1 MAERRTG
8 MSKRKESVS
17 RNEKTLFPIVAL
29 GSSAGGLEV
38 IETFFRNVPPVTG
51 MAFVIVTHLD
61 PRHPSL
67 LAEIVSK
74 STTMKVV
81 QAENN
86 VEVQKDTVYV
96 IPPGNEMVITEGHLR
111 LSKRRDDSEPFLP
124 IDVFLSSLADDWNE
138 RAIAIILSGN
148 GSDGS
153 FGLRAIHSNLGM
165 IMVQSPETAKYDS
178 MPRSAIETGLVD
190 YVLPPSEMPSL
201 IIKYVDSLKAGIEAK
216 IADPGKSTDDV
227 HKILSILKEGTGQD
241 FSLYKKSTINRR
253 IERRILVHQLKNKAQ
268 YVTYLARNPK
278 EIQLLFRELTIE
290 VTNFFRNPKAFDS
303 LKEILRKAFFDSKET
318 GEAARIWVAG
328 CSTGEEVYSIGIILR
343 ELVEETGKNRQF
355 HIFGSDINE
364 DSIITARSGIYPLAI
379 AKDVGPKR
387 LERYF
392 VKEEAG
398 FKVRKEVREMV
409 IFATHN
415 VAQNAPFLHVD
426 LLSCR
431 NLLIYFEPVLQRKV
445 LETFSAAL
453 NPNGILF
460 LGESETISG
469 FEDKFVV
476 VDSRSRLYTRRV
488 YNGLNSRR
496 EVVEQPA
503 KRFDRPHEQTEAA
516 RPTSLSETAEKI
528 LLSEYTPPCLIIN
541 DKNEIIYFHG
551 RTGKYL
557 EHISGK
563 ATLGIQDM
571 LNKEIRYPVMS
582 AIAESR
588 RINKMAIEGTT
599 LVDQGEGEILLTIM
613 VKPIEESRSLGT
625 MVIFVEKVIPRK
637 IQKGIKGSA
646 KSLETETKIEEL
658 EHELANT
665 KESLQSTVE
674 KLETSNEELTS
685 INEEL
690 QSSNEELQS
699 VAEESLTAKEELN
712 SMNEELM
719 TVNAELERKN
729 QELMLTSGDMRNLLN
744 GVDVATIF
752 LDIDLRIRRYT
763 PQTAL
768 FMNLLPTDIGRPIK
782 DIAMNLRYDDLIKDI
797 KEVVEN
803 LNIKEKEIQT
813 KDGLWFNLKILP
825 YRTVENVIDG
835 VVITFASIDSQKRTQ
850 ERLEDVSD
858 KMVTAREFAN
868 SIINTIKE
876 PLLVLD
882 QELIAQFANVPFYQ
896 IFEVAEGE
904 VKGRALDVISN
915 GALNTTKIINRL
927 KKLRTKDVELENL
940 ETEIVLP
947 KSGRRVVSI
956 TARKLILP
964 ERKSKLILI
973 KIEDAQ
979 SAEARELPRTV

>member
-1 MAERRTG
+1 
-8 MSKRKESVS
+8 
-17 RNEKTLFPIVAL
+17 
-29 GSSAGGLEV
+29 
-38 IETFFRNVPPVTG
+38 
-51 MAFVIVTHLD
+51 
-61 PRHPSL
+61 
-67 LAEIVSK
+67 
-74 STTMKVV
+74 
-81 QAENN
+81 
-86 VEVQKDTVYV
+86 
-96 IPPGNEMVITEGHLR
+96 
-111 LSKRRDDSEPFLP
+111 
-124 IDVFLSSLADDWNE
+124 
-138 RAIAIILSGN
+138 
-148 GSDGS
+148 
-153 FGLRAIHSNLGM
+153 
-165 IMVQSPETAKYDS
+165 
-178 MPRSAIETGLVD
+178 
-190 YVLPPSEMPSL
+190 
-201 IIKYVDSLKAGIEAK
+201 
-216 IADPGKSTDDV
+216 
-227 HKILSILKEGTGQD
+227 
-241 FSLYKKSTINRR
+241 
-253 IERRILVHQLKNKAQ
+253 
-268 YVTYLARNPK
+268 
-278 EIQLLFRELTIE
+278 
-290 VTNFFRNPKAFDS
+290 
-303 LKEILRKAFFDSKET
+303 
-318 GEAARIWVAG
+318 
-328 CSTGEEVYSIGIILR
+328 
-343 ELVEETGKNRQF
+343 
-355 HIFGSDINE
+355 
-364 DSIITARSGIYPLAI
+364 
-379 AKDVGPKR
+379 
-387 LERYF
+387 
-392 VKEEAG
+392 
-398 FKVRKEVREMV
+398 
-409 IFATHN
+409 
-415 VAQNAPFLHVD
+415 
-426 LLSCR
+426 
-431 NLLIYFEPVLQRKV
+431 
-445 LETFSAAL
+445 
-453 NPNGILF
+453 
-460 LGESETISG
+460 
-469 FEDKFVV
+469 
-476 VDSRSRLYTRRV
+476 
-488 YNGLNSRR
+488 
-496 EVVEQPA
+496 
-503 KRFDRPHEQTEAA
+503 
-516 RPTSLSETAEKI
+516 
-528 LLSEYTPPCLIIN
+528 
-541 DKNEIIYFHG
+541 
-551 RTGKYL
+551 
-557 EHISGK
+557 
-563 ATLGIQDM
+563 M

-979 SAEARELPRTV
+979 SA